1 MTSKGRKKIAMLLTC
16 WIPSARYRRLV
27 RRAITDAPKAGP
39 VVKGAYAP
47 AGTGRYSTLVVPRG
61 FGHSGSGVIGD
72 LLSEYDGTTV
82 FGGADP
88 DGSGRFAGVGQ
99 VNAESFEVDLFKMRG
114 GVADLASAF
123 GESRAW
129 GKFKLLDFV
138 HVVEALYREP
148 NIPIYDRAFLER
160 SRRFVA
166 DLTTASW
173 RSVTPLAES
182 RFFEMPVP
190 PPDEDRGLLNPLYAW
205 RENLAESYVM
215 KDLTTD
221 EYVALAHDYLRD
233 VLGRIPSRP
242 VLVMDQLLS
251 IDLPLDLCE
260 RYVGPFKMVAVWRDP
275 RDVFCT
281 GLAHRMPW
289 IPNEP
294 KTFVAWYRSLGI
306 APLRAADDPRLLV
319 LRFEDLVLKY
329 DESVARVEAFVGL
342 KPEAHLRPR
351 TAYDPSRSAKNI
363 GIWRSCPDQAAM
375 ALIARELPEFC
386 FEENCH
392 G

>member
-1 MTSKGRKKIAMLLTC
+1 MTDKGRKKVAMLLTC
-16 WIPSARYRRLV
+16 WIPSARYRRLL
-27 RRAITDAPKAGP
+27 RRAITDAPKASP

-47 AGTGRYSTLVVPRG
+47 TGTGRYSTLVVPRG

-99 VNAESFEVDLFKMRG
+99 VNEESFEVDLFKAPG

-123 GESRAW
+123 GASRAW
-129 GKFKLLDFV
+129 GKFKLLNFV
-138 HVVEALYREP
+138 HVVESLYREP
-148 NIPIYDRAFLER
+148 HIPIYDRAFLER

-166 DLTTASW
+166 DLTAASW
-173 RSVTPLAES
+173 RSVTPMAEN

-190 PPDEDRGLLNPLYAW
+190 PPDADPLLTNPLYSW
-205 RENLAESYVM
+205 RENLAESFVL
-215 KDLTTD
+215 KDLTED
-221 EYVALAHDYLRD
+221 AYVSLAHDYLRD
-233 VLGRIPSRP
+233 VLGRIPSKP
-242 VLVMDQLLS
+242 LLVMDQMLS
-251 IDLPLDLCE
+251 VDLPLDLCE
-260 RYVGPFKMVAVWRDP
+260 RYVGPFKMIAVWRDP

-281 GLAHRMPW
+281 GWARQMPW

-294 KTFVAWYRSLGI
+294 KAFVAWYRSLGI
-306 APLRAADDPRLLV
+306 DALRKTHDSRLLV

-329 DESVARVEAFVGL
+329 EESVSRVEAFLGL
-342 KPEAHLRPR
+342 SASAHKRPR
-351 TAYDPSRSAKNI
+351 SAYDPTRSAKNI
-363 GIWRSCPDQAAM
+363 GIWRSFPDHAAM
-375 ALIARELPEFC
+375 DEIRRGLLDFC
-386 FEENCH
+386 FEGENH